1 MVSLRNRYECS
12 AKPSLNPRRQQTTMY
27 VCAQRPSNEDP
38 KVKNHYSSPMTV
50 AKKARRNNRKKW
62 ICQKNKLW
70 VQIFLIWNKQTRIN
84 ENKSSK
90 WKRKIMETVQT
101 SFRHHQHMV
110 QTSLRQHPKIIQI
123 SLKHHADMIQTLF
136 RQQQNDDS
144 I

>member
-1 MVSLRNRYECS
+1 
-12 AKPSLNPRRQQTTMY
+12 
-27 VCAQRPSNEDP
+27 
-38 KVKNHYSSPMTV
+38 MTV
-50 AKKARRNNRKKW
+50 AKKARRNDRKNEYAKK
-62 ICQKNKLW
+62 KNFASKYSSYDK
-70 VQIFLIWNKQTRIN
+70 KQTKIN

-110 QTSLRQHPKIIQI
+110 QISLRQHPKIIQI